1 MSNKKSI
8 IKQCVGITSATVLM
22 TMAVSVGTGHSA
34 SQKSGQTTINQQ
46 LSNRDEVRQITRTI
60 KLMIH
65 TRGCNQLNRQSLLKR
80 LLIAGNRNHLVFGHH
95 SLYQTMMTLNRI
107 PCKCVHN
114 RCQ

>member
-60 KLMIH
+60 KIDDPYKGM
-65 TRGCNQLNRQSLLKR
+65 QSVKQAVTFKR

-95 SLYQTMMTLNRI
+95 S
-107 PCKCVHN
+107 
-114 RCQ
+114 

>member
-60 KLMIH
+60 KIDDPYKGM
-65 TRGCNQLNRQSLLKR
+65 QSVKR